1 MNKPHRHD
9 TSLKFFIFFLL
20 LIGAA
25 GKRFIEETIKLV
37 NSWTYKSDLKTIA
50 LKALMIMPGLLIQKD
65 SLNSKS
71 KENSFTLK
79 RRLSLLCL
87 GWKVIQDRVQNNGR
101 VATNKNK
108 KALTFSRLLEEG
120 KVNKAIQILEKANK
134 GGILPLSGQT
144 FEILQQKH
152 PEASKASHDIILK

>member
-1 MNKPHRHD
+1 
-9 TSLKFFIFFLL
+9 
-20 LIGAA
+20 
-25 GKRFIEETIKLV
+25 
-37 NSWTYKSDLKTIA
+37 
-50 LKALMIMPGLLIQKD
+50 MIMPGLLIQKD

-134 GGILPLSGQT
+134 G
-144 FEILQQKH
+144 
-152 PEASKASHDIILK
+152 